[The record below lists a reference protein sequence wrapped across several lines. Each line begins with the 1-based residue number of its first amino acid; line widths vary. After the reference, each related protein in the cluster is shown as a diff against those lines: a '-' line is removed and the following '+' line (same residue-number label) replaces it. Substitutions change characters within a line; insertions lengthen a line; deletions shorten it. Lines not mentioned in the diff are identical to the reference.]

1 MSIRRK
7 KDRRDKGVD
16 AGLIDRSAR
25 GVDDPFDGG
34 GDTHIVGAG
43 RGARWLA
50 RWRRIELVVGLLLVA
65 AGFVAVGMGWYDAS
79 GTPDVRRQMQA
90 LISGGFG
97 GLAAVVLGAAVLQAH
112 VQSRGS
118 RQLADKL
125 DGVTGALL
133 ELASVP
139 VQTGESGS
147 FRRAPGGTS
156 EAVAS
161 QRVLASHASFHAAGC
176 DLTAGRDSLR
186 ELRREDAETEGLS
199 PCGVCL
205 PTRELASR

>member
-1 MSIRRK
+1 MKFFRNT
-7 KDRRDKGVD
+7 DRRAKAVHTYP
-16 AGLIDRSAR
+16 IERSDGDVTAR
-25 GVDDPFDGG
+25 LDGG
-34 GDTHIVGAG
+34 RDEHVVVSG
-43 RGARWLA
+43 RGERWLA

-112 VQSRGS
+112 VHSRGS

-125 DGVTGALL
+125 DGVTSALL
-133 ELASVP
+133 ELAM
-139 VQTGESGS
+139 
-147 FRRAPGGTS
+147 APFEASAPFSPTPSETS
-156 EAVAS
+156 HRPH
-161 QRVLASHASFHAAGC
+161 RVLASHASYHAAGC

-186 ELRREDAETEGLS
+186 EISRDEADAEGLS
-199 PCGVCL
+199 PCSVCL
-205 PTRELASR
+205 PSLELVAR